1 MRTLPTEVERRRR
14 LITRALPLTLIAAG
28 ALAAGMIVGST
39 PAAETGAAGRFAADW
54 AAQDF
59 AAMHGELNRAAQRT
73 YSTRQLRD
81 AYLHAQEIATLRALD
96 PGSASDPMSVSGRN
110 LVQVPIRVRTVA
122 FGSFDSTLTLPF
134 ADGGIAWD
142 PHLTFP
148 GLRPGETLS
157 SEIRLGH
164 RGEIVA
170 RDGTP
175 LAEGP
180 PQARTSPLGAAAIDV
195 AGEVGDADRRDVAQL
210 ARAGF
215 PAGTPVG
222 ISGLERAFNSLLAG
236 KPGGELI
243 ATGAK
248 RGRNRVLA
256 AGEPKPGQ
264 RLKTTIDPDLQRSA
278 VAGLAGRSGGVVAL
292 DARSGAVR
300 ALAGSAFSAP
310 QPPGSTFKVVTTTAA
325 LEKGVVGLDEQFP
338 VTDGINVGGRFIAN
352 AHNESCGGS
361 FSEAFAQSCNAVFA
375 PLGPKIGA
383 DALVATAERY
393 GFNSDPSLYNAAAT
407 AITDPPQPS
416 IPAPDQIGD
425 DLDLGVTAI
434 GQGEV
439 LATPL
444 EMASVAQ
451 TIAMRGVRQPT
462 AIVRERALQADAKP
476 VRVTSRKVAGQLR
489 DLMIGVVSAG
499 TGTAAALPGVQVA
512 GKTGTAE
519 LGPKP
524 GAPAPPPGQD
534 PEQAVDAWFTSFAPA
549 HKPRLAVAVLLVDAN
564 ADGGTVA
571 APVAHDVLATGL
583 LG

>member
-1 MRTLPTEVERRRR
+1 M
-14 LITRALPLTLIAAG
+14 
-28 ALAAGMIVGST
+28 
-39 PAAETGAAGRFAADW
+39 
-54 AAQDF
+54 
-59 AAMHGELNRAAQRT
+59 
-73 YSTRQLRD
+73 
-81 AYLHAQEIATLRALD
+81 
-96 PGSASDPMSVSGRN
+96 
-110 LVQVPIRVRTVA
+110 PIRVRTVA

-142 PHLTFP
+142 PHLAFP

-175 LAEGP
+175 LAKGP
-180 PQARTSPLGAAAIDV
+180 PQARTSPLGSAAIDV
-195 AGEVGDADRRDVAQL
+195 AGEVGDADHDDVARL
-210 ARAGF
+210 AREGF

-222 ISGLERAFNSLLAG
+222 VSGLERAFNSLLAG

-243 ATGAK
+243 ATAAK
-248 RGRNRVLA
+248 GGGDRVLA
-256 AGEPKPGQ
+256 AGDPKPGQ

-325 LEKGVVGLDEQFP
+325 LQKGVVGLDEQFP
-338 VTDGINVGGRFIAN
+338 ISDGINVGGRFIAN
-352 AHNESCGGS
+352 AHNEFCGGS

-383 DALVATAERY
+383 DALVATAERF
-393 GFNSDPSLYNAAAT
+393 GFNSEPSLYDATAT

-416 IPAPDQIGD
+416 IPPPDQIGD

-462 AIVRERALQADAKP
+462 AIVRDRDLQPAAKP
-476 VRVTSRKVAGQLR
+476 VRVASRKIAGQLR
-489 DLMIGVVSAG
+489 DLMIEVVNAG

-549 HKPRLAVAVLLVDAN
+549 HSPRLAVAVLLVDAN